1 MNKLLKKFS
10 TKISIYFFI
19 ISIVL
24 VIILSYRNYKHSVN
38 ILKDNKLQQ
47 TEQQLKNASIY
58 ISSYLEK
65 IKGISSLLAMTPE
78 IENIN
83 ALNENA
89 IKKIIELTQQ
99 NDPLIKRISVIS
111 NDGKILST
119 SPIDFEISN
128 NMESLE
134 WYRNLKKSNNMAMVT
149 TENHKGFSMNKTE
162 RVISISHE
170 ITNKN
175 KKIEGFV
182 VIDLSYKFIEDYV
195 SSINFGENGY
205 AFITTSEEKLLFD
218 SKQMNTNSLI
228 ENEKYLKIIKDRM
241 KTVEK
246 GFIASKIY
254 IPNTDWILVGVS
266 STEQIDQLQNKLIV
280 NTVTWSIIILI
291 STIALSVLI
300 SKWISKPLTN
310 LVEEMKKVDESFSK
324 IKIEYSDS
332 IEIHT
337 LKTEYNLLLDRIKTL
352 TKNIEEK
359 ENSKRIFELKAL
371 QSQINP
377 HFIYNTLDTILWL
390 IEFGE
395 NEKAIEVTK
404 SLGMILRS
412 TLSINQDFISLS
424 NELEHVKNYM
434 DIQKVRYDDKFEY
447 VFEID
452 KNTLEIL
459 VPKLILQPIVEN
471 AIYHGIKPKKSKSF
485 IKISS
490 YIDDE
495 DLIIKV
501 ENNGVDLEF
510 DNQNRIKTKLGG
522 IGMSNVEQ
530 RIKILCGNQYGI
542 RMYRQEDATVV
553 EYRLSI

>member
-280 NTVTWSIIILI
+280 NTVTWSVIILI

-542 RMYRQEDATVV
+542 RMYRQEVATVV

>member
-246 GFIASKIY
+246 GFVASKIY

>member
-83 ALNENA
+83 ALNENT

-280 NTVTWSIIILI
+280 NTVTWSVIILI

>member
-241 KTVEK
+241 KTVER

>member
-1 MNKLLKKFS
+1 MKKILKKFS
-10 TKISIYFFI
+10 AKISIYFFI
-19 ISIVL
+19 ISIL
-24 VIILSYRNYKHSVN
+24 IVIILSYRNYTYSVN

-170 ITNKN
+170 IMKN
-175 KKIEGFV
+175 KEIQGFV

-195 SSINFGENGY
+195 SSINFGEKGY
-205 AFITTSEEKLLFD
+205 AFITSSEEKLLFD
-218 SKQMNTNSLI
+218 SKQMNTNSLV
-228 ENEKYLKIIKDRM
+228 EKDKYLQIINNRM
-241 KTVEK
+241 KSLDK
-246 GFIASKIY
+246 GFIASNIY
-254 IPNTDWILVGVS
+254 IPNTDWLLVGVS

-424 NELEHVKNYM
+424 NELKHVKNYM

-490 YIDDE
+490 NIDDE

-542 RMYRQEDATVV
+542 KMYRKDNITTV

>member
-1 MNKLLKKFS
+1 MKKILKKFS

-19 ISIVL
+19 ISILL
-24 VIILSYRNYKHSVN
+24 VIILSYRNYTYSVN

-83 ALNENA
+83 NPSKNS
-89 IKKIIELTQQ
+89 IKNIIDLTEK
-99 NDPLIKRISVIS
+99 NDSLIKRISVIS
-111 NDGKILST
+111 KNGNLIST
-119 SPIDFEISN
+119 TPIDFELSDNMN
-128 NMESLE
+128 NLE
-134 WYRNLKKSNNMAMVT
+134 WYQNLQKSNNMAMVT

-170 ITNKN
+170 IVKN
-175 KKIEGFV
+175 KEIQGFV

-195 SSINFGENGY
+195 SSINFGEKGY
-205 AFITTSEEKLLFD
+205 AFITSSEEKLLFD
-218 SKQMNTNSLI
+218 SKQMNTNSLV
-228 ENEKYLKIIKDRM
+228 EKDKYLQIINNRM
-241 KTVEK
+241 KSLDK
-246 GFIASKIY
+246 GFIASNIY
-254 IPNTDWILVGVS
+254 IPNTDWLLVGVS
-266 STEQIDQLQNKLIV
+266 STEQIEQLQNKLIGS
-280 NTVTWSIIILI
+280 TVTWSVIILI
-291 STIALSVLI
+291 STIALSILI

-310 LVEEMKKVDESFSK
+310 LVDEMKKVDEKFSK
-324 IKIEYSDS
+324 IKIENSDL

-337 LKTEYNLLLDRIKTL
+337 LKTEYNLLLDRIKIL

-359 ENSKRIFELKAL
+359 ENSKRIYELKAL

-390 IEFGE
+390 IEFEE

-424 NELEHVKNYM
+424 KELEHVKNYM
-434 DIQKVRYDDKFEY
+434 DIQKIRYDDKFEY
-447 VFEID
+447 IFDID
-452 KNTLEIL
+452 KHTFEIL

-471 AIYHGIKPKKSKSF
+471 AIYHGIKPKKTKSF

-490 YIDDE
+490 KIQDE
-495 DLIIKV
+495 DLIIEV

-510 DNQNRIKTKLGG
+510 NNQNRIKTKLGG

-530 RIKILCGNQYGI
+530 RIKILCGEKYGI
-542 RMYRQEDATVV
+542 KMYREEDITVV

>member
-1 MNKLLKKFS
+1 
-10 TKISIYFFI
+10 
-19 ISIVL
+19 
-24 VIILSYRNYKHSVN
+24 
-38 ILKDNKLQQ
+38 
-47 TEQQLKNASIY
+47 
-58 ISSYLEK
+58 
-65 IKGISSLLAMTPE
+65 
-78 IENIN
+78 NIN

-162 RVISISHE
+162 RVISVSHE

-266 STEQIDQLQNKLIV
+266 STEQIGQLQNKLIV

>member
-83 ALNENA
+83 ALNENT

-280 NTVTWSIIILI
+280 NTVTWSVIILI

-542 RMYRQEDATVV
+542 RMYRQEVATVV

>member
-1 MNKLLKKFS
+1 MKKILKKFS
-10 TKISIYFFI
+10 AKISIYFFI
-19 ISIVL
+19 ISIL
-24 VIILSYRNYKHSVN
+24 IVIILSYRNYTYSVN
-38 ILKDNKLQQ
+38 ILKYNKLQQ
-47 TEQQLKNASIY
+47 TEQQLKNASVY

-83 ALNENA
+83 NSSKNS
-89 IKKIIELTQQ
+89 IKNIIDLTEK
-99 NDPLIKRISVIS
+99 NDSLIKRISVIS
-111 NDGKILST
+111 KNGNLIST
-119 SPIDFEISN
+119 TPIDFELSDNMN
-128 NMESLE
+128 NLE
-134 WYRNLKKSNNMAMVT
+134 WYQNLQESNNMAVVT

-170 ITNKN
+170 IVKN
-175 KKIEGFV
+175 KEIQGFV

-195 SSINFGENGY
+195 SSINFGEKGY
-205 AFITTSEEKLLFD
+205 AFITSSEEKLLFD
-218 SKQMNTNSLI
+218 SKQMNTNSLV
-228 ENEKYLKIIKDRM
+228 EKDKYLQIINNRM
-241 KTVEK
+241 KSLDK
-246 GFIASKIY
+246 GFIASNIY
-254 IPNTDWILVGVS
+254 IPNTDWLLVGVA
-266 STEQIDQLQNKLIV
+266 STEQIDQLQNKLIG
-280 NTVTWSIIILI
+280 NTVTWSVIILI
-291 STIALSVLI
+291 STIALSILI

-310 LVEEMKKVDESFSK
+310 LVDEMKKVDEKFSK
-324 IKIEYSDS
+324 IKIENSDS

-337 LKTEYNLLLDRIKTL
+337 LKTEYNLLLDRIKIL

-359 ENSKRIFELKAL
+359 ENSKRIYELKAL

-390 IEFGE
+390 IEFEE

-412 TLSINQDFISLS
+412 TLSINQDFISLFK
-424 NELEHVKNYM
+424 ELEHVKNYM
-434 DIQKVRYDDKFEY
+434 DIQKIRYDDKFEY
-447 VFEID
+447 IFDID
-452 KNTLEIL
+452 KHTLEIL

-471 AIYHGIKPKKSKSF
+471 AIYHGIKPKKTKSF

-490 YIDDE
+490 NIDDE

-530 RIKILCGNQYGI
+530 RIKILCGEQYGI
-542 RMYRQEDATVV
+542 KMYREDDIIVV